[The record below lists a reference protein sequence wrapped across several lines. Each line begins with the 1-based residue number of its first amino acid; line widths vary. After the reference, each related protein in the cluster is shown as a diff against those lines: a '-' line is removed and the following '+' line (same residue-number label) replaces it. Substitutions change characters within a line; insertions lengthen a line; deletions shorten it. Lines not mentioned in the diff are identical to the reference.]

1 MKVNVTNAGEER
13 GVFDLTNR
21 DSKTLQLALLLAVS
35 CHCTVP
41 CKRLSSP
48 PAALHLLKAEL
59 LPICG
64 ERIYVTN
71 LSEKIY
77 NNPDNFIQNAPT
89 VEKFK
94 FFAIWFWPELLFISI
109 RLFSPKVIYQPGLC
123 Y

>member
-41 CKRLSSP
+41 CKRLRGSP
-48 PAALHLLKAEL
+48 PAASHLLKAEQ

-64 ERIYVTN
+64 ERIYAT
-71 LSEKIY
+71 
-77 NNPDNFIQNAPT
+77 
-89 VEKFK
+89 
-94 FFAIWFWPELLFISI
+94 
-109 RLFSPKVIYQPGLC
+109 
-123 Y
+123 